1 MMRKSWMVFILVLA
15 ASLAWPLGSQAHMFW
30 LTTSPET
37 AAVSRPLKVEI
48 GFGHKFPRDE
58 KFKEGRLEAVKC
70 LEPEGQEVKLKKIS
84 PDTYELVPPAPG
96 VYVISAQ
103 MRPGFVCR
111 TAKGMKLGTK
121 KEFPDANLCF
131 RFDMTAKTLVAV
143 GPTGQGFDHRAGSS
157 LEIMPLKDPGAL
169 KVGETLPLKVIFQ
182 GKPLAGTEVRFT
194 HDNWPTPEK
203 PFGSLGKTNAQG
215 EIAVKLDKP
224 GLWFLTASH
233 QTPYAQPEECDENMF
248 RASLTWRVKP

>member
-1 MMRKSWMVFILVLA
+1 MRKRWMVLILALA
-15 ASLAWPLGSQAHMFW
+15 AVLVWPLGSQAHMFW
-30 LTTSPET
+30 LLTSPKI
-37 AAVSRPLKVEI
+37 AKVSQPLKVEI
-48 GFGHKFPRDE
+48 GFGHQFPRDE
-58 KFKEGRLEAVKC
+58 KLKEGRLEAVKC
-70 LEPEGQEVKLKKIS
+70 VGPEGQKVKLKKTS
-84 PDTYELVPPAPG
+84 PDTYELAPSAAG
-96 VYVISAQ
+96 VYVITAQ

-143 GPTGQGFDHRAGSS
+143 GQAGPGFDQRTGST

-169 KVGETLPLKVIFQ
+169 KVGGTLPIRVMFQ

-194 HDNWPTPEK
+194 HDNWPTPGK
-203 PFGSLGKTNAQG
+203 PFGSLGKTDAQG
-215 EIAVKLDKP
+215 EVAVKLNKP

-233 QTPYAQPEECDENMF
+233 KTPYAKPEKCDENMF